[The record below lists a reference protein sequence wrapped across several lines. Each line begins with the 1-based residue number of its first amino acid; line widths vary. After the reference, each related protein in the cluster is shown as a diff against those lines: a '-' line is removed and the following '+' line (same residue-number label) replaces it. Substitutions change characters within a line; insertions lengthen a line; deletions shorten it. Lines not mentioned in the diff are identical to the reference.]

1 MKKIVFIFIFLISLV
16 SCNQVHND
24 LNVYNGMTKN
34 ELLGNY
40 KIKINDFH
48 DLGELVLVRFESSI
62 YVVKFD
68 RKNKVEDY
76 DVLKIKNNIKKNRE
90 EYSKSLDK
98 IDFYEALST
107 FGLPEDITK
116 FKDLLESL
124 TSSYSTGQNT
134 SNAFSDARND
144 MISIYGEEADIVKE
158 LQIICTGLKNNINIE
173 QLLLDFAERC
183 NLDDVM
189 SFANVFEIC
198 NRQGGDLRKI
208 VSDTRDIIND
218 KIEIEMEIDTM
229 LSGNKNELNI
239 MMVMPVV
246 IVLSLSSM
254 GTMTIVSNTPIN
266 IVVKIVCLIIFGAAY
281 FIGRK
286 IVDIKI

>member
-1 MKKIVFIFIFLISLV
+1 MAKESKQEYVEMTGILGNADDYHVYHMKK
-16 SCNQVHND
+16 
-24 LNVYNGMTKN
+24 
-34 ELLGNY
+34 
-40 KIKINDFH
+40 
-48 DLGELVLVRFESSI
+48 
-62 YVVKFD
+62 
-68 RKNKVEDY
+68 EDY
-76 DVLKIKNNIKKNRE
+76 LVAYALGLFIGVIVIYTFFRTILLSIIGGVLCAWKAPGFYNTYKKEQRVKNLR
-90 EYSKSLDK
+90 
-98 IDFYEALST
+98 
-107 FGLPEDITK
+107 GQ

-124 TSSYSTGQNT
+124 ASSYSAGQNT
-134 SNAFSDARND
+134 TNAFSDARND

-158 LQIICTGLKNNINIE
+158 VQIICTGLTNNLNIE
-173 QLLLDFAERC
+173 QLLLDFAKRC
-183 NLDDVM
+183 ELDDVM

-239 MMVMPVV
+239 MMVMPLV

-266 IVVKIVCLIIFGAAY
+266 IVIKFVCLAIFGAAY